1 MWLFIQMECPS
12 FTYSLSAAEQPKV
25 RVWRRQS
32 QGLTVTAKGSKDL
45 AGGKRLH
52 VLAAMSYGK
61 GDVLRETYE
70 TMKGSFFAT
79 FVREKFPRCFV
90 RAGRGKL
97 RLFVMDNQPCQVSK
111 AAKLAFKDIRAV
123 FHQISPRSPCLNAIE
138 NILNIV
144 RKMLEQETIRL
155 QIEHEFLMISKAE

>member
-1 MWLFIQMECPS
+1 MECPS
-12 FTYSLSAAEQPKV
+12 FTYSLSTAEQPKV

-52 VLAAMSYGK
+52 VLAAISYGK

-97 RLFVMDNQPCQVSK
+97 RLDG
-111 AAKLAFKDIRAV
+111 
-123 FHQISPRSPCLNAIE
+123 
-138 NILNIV
+138 
-144 RKMLEQETIRL
+144 
-155 QIEHEFLMISKAE
+155 